1 MVPFIILVVLICI
14 ALLVIYIVNQYRNG
28 LLSTVVSLTLNN
40 KVDIGN
46 FLSTYYRSLVLSI
59 LEQRDFTYIIPNKP
73 FINKLPSNI
82 PFRQDLFMEL
92 SQLGITA
99 TEFKKTY
106 PSGMSFWFVKD
117 KLQQDIGYIMKPL
130 LHSLLDTALSSENLH
145 GSANPVIHFRC
156 ADTPFI
162 RDKHYHFQKYSFFKD
177 ALENNRANKSITLL
191 SCSTHKADQQ
201 KQESCKSYTDHLQEY
216 LQSIGYTATVQCNTP
231 EQDFATIFYSPL
243 VISTGS
249 SFSFMSGFFGSGQFI
264 STLHEEEYN
273 KKEFSTCTDC
283 DIWMYKGYNI
293 PHSSVNDYHNI
304 DQVKQLLMD

>member
-1 MVPFIILVVLICI
+1 MVPFIILVVLICTV
-14 ALLVIYIVNQYRNG
+14 LLVIYCVNQYRNG

-40 KVDIGN
+40 KVDMGN

-59 LEQRDFTYIIPNKP
+59 LERRDFTYIIPNKP

-92 SQLGITA
+92 NQLGITA
-99 TEFKKTY
+99 TKFKKTY
-106 PSGMSFWFVKD
+106 PSGIEFWFVKD
-117 KLQQDIGYIMKPL
+117 KLQQDIGYVMKPL
-130 LHSLLDTALSSENLH
+130 LHSLLDTALNSENLH
-145 GSANPVIHFRC
+145 GSSQPVIHFRC

-162 RDKHYHFQKYSFFKD
+162 RNRHYHFQKYSFFKD

-201 KQESCKSYTDHLQEY
+201 KQESCKSYTDYLQEY
-216 LQSIGYTATVQCNTP
+216 LQSIGYSVIVQCKTP
-231 EQDFATIFYSPL
+231 EQDFATMFYSPL

-264 STLHEEEYN
+264 STLHEN
-273 KKEFSTCTDC
+273 DTKKITGCTDC
-283 DIWMYKGYNI
+283 DTWMYKGYNI
-293 PHSSVNDYHNI
+293 LHSSVNDYHNT